1 MVYSIFTGVPGKTL
15 RSIMPFFSISRSLA
29 ESVFGFIPSIESRN
43 SLNLLWS
50 SCVMLRKM
58 CTVNFFPIIL
68 NVLSIGQ
75 AFMLSS
81 NTLHSSSF
89 NLPYPHLISLL
100 SVSNLYTYLCI
111 VSIEN
116 RGEKKI
122 ENTQNK
128 EIHVKE
134 ISSSQW
140 EDEIVKSKIP
150 LFVDFWAP
158 WCGPC
163 RAVAPIVEEIA
174 SEYSGRLSFV
184 KVNVDQNKELASKYN
199 VFSIPTLAV
208 ISEGNLISQQVGVST
223 NAKASL
229 KNMIENA
236 LKKL

>member
-1 MVYSIFTGVPGKTL
+1 
-15 RSIMPFFSISRSLA
+15 
-29 ESVFGFIPSIESRN
+29 
-43 SLNLLWS
+43 
-50 SCVMLRKM
+50 
-58 CTVNFFPIIL
+58 
-68 NVLSIGQ
+68 
-75 AFMLSS
+75 MLSS

-116 RGEKKI
+116 RGDKKI
-122 ENTQNK
+122 ENQIQNK
-128 EIHVKE
+128 SVHAKE

-140 EDEIVKSKIP
+140 EEEIVKSNIP
-150 LFVDFWAP
+150 VFVDFWAP

-163 RAVAPIVEEIA
+163 RAIAPIVEEIA
-174 SEYSGRLSFV
+174 SEYSDKVSFV
-184 KVNVDQNKELASKYN
+184 KVNVDQNSELASKYN

-208 ISEGNLISQQVGVST
+208 FSKGSLVSQQVGVST

-236 LKKL
+236 LKKI